1 MGSQPVAAQQLH
13 GCSKGDNRHLFTTE
27 NVTRTVPVQPE
38 EVRVEREPTDANR
51 DVARDGP
58 AISEEE
64 HEVILD
70 ESGSRG

>member
-1 MGSQPVAAQQLH
+1 MQH
-13 GCSKGDNRHLFTTE
+13 
-27 NVTRTVPVQPE
+27 E

-51 DVARDGP
+51 DVALDGP

-70 ESGSRG
+70 GSGSVTDKETVTVERVRLDKAP